1 MKPELDLAFAD
12 YAAAYKAD
20 PEQTLFALQALLL
33 DVGACRARIQF
44 LQELART
51 AAEAPSHEQ
60 TSDFTAEIRTLSRM
74 GLFSAVRQHLLE
86 PQRLMALTD
95 DPKALW
101 QAHCSITEA
110 DAQTAESGEQA
121 AAAGKDPQTVA
132 GSRLEPDSAAHKALE
147 LPSEIPQPAS
157 EPVNAI
163 DQPGLGTPQ
172 NLNQIST
179 MWSMV
184 KRAHDDSPETASPAL
199 QALLQRYS
207 GAAYRYLL
215 ATLKDPHA
223 ADDLL
228 QEFSLRFV
236 RGDFRNADPQ
246 RGRFR
251 DLVKT
256 VLFHLIIDHQR
267 RQKAGPR
274 ALPPDD
280 CGPAQPVDESLT
292 SDAQFIT
299 SWRQQLLSRA
309 WAALSSYD
317 SHHGSRYYEVLR
329 FRAENADLTSAEMAE
344 KLSARMEKEVS
355 ADWVR
360 QNLRRAR
367 KEFAELLLEELSHSI
382 DNPTRERLAE
392 ELVDLRL
399 LQYCKH
405 ALGRWPEQP

>member
-1 MKPELDLAFAD
+1 MAD
-12 YAAAYKAD
+12 
-20 PEQTLFALQALLL
+20 
-33 DVGACRARIQF
+33 
-44 LQELART
+44 
-51 AAEAPSHEQ
+51 
-60 TSDFTAEIRTLSRM
+60 
-74 GLFSAVRQHLLE
+74 
-86 PQRLMALTD
+86 
-95 DPKALW
+95 
-101 QAHCSITEA
+101 
-110 DAQTAESGEQA
+110 
-121 AAAGKDPQTVA
+121 
-132 GSRLEPDSAAHKALE
+132 DST
-147 LPSEIPQPAS
+147 
-157 EPVNAI
+157 
-163 DQPGLGTPQ
+163 GGTK
-172 NLNQIST
+172 LNHIST
-179 MWSMV
+179 IWSMV

-207 GAAYRYLL
+207 GAAYRYLI

-236 RGDFRNADPQ
+236 RGDFRNADPE

-267 RQKAGPR
+267 RLKTGPR

-280 CGPAQPVDESLT
+280 CGPAQPDDESLT
-292 SDAQFIT
+292 SDAQFIA

-309 WAALSSYD
+309 WAALCSFD
-317 SHHGSRYYEVLR
+317 RRHGSKYYEVLR
-329 FRAENADLTSAEMAE
+329 FRAENGELKSAEMAE
-344 KLSARMEKEVS
+344 KLSAKIEKEVS

-360 QNLRRAR
+360 QNLKRAR
-367 KEFAELLLEELSHSI
+367 EHFAELLLEELSHSI
-382 DNPTRERLAE
+382 ENPTRERLAE